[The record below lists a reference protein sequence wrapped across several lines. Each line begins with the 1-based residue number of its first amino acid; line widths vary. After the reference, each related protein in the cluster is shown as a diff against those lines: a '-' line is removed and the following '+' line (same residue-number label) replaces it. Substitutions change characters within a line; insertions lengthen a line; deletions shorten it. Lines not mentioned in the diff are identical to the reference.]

1 MITQSNHTKENLNPF
16 NSGIK
21 EGISL
26 ITAIKN
32 RQDTFEQ
39 ALQTW
44 VTHDEIDEIIIVDWG
59 SDESLVPL
67 VQKYQNG
74 KIFLAIVKDQPKWV
88 LSFAY
93 NLAARL
99 SSKDKLLKVDS
110 DIKVLPDFFQHHKL
124 TPWNFFT
131 GNMDIARNDN
141 EIHLNGS
148 LYLYRNDFFKVN
160 GYNEFITSY
169 GWDDADIYLRIES
182 QGLKRKNINP
192 DDIYHIEHFGRT
204 KLQNRTRFVKGVDD
218 KERSILNTL
227 INQQICSVMPGWSPA
242 QPMLDFDIRYQGLNL
257 CQCVASAPSSVTISS
272 EIAINCERLA
282 LIERLTNFQITF
294 DPEIQGL
301 LTRDELR
308 DIYSVYLSTEKR
320 PSDKNL
326 LEVVLKLNN
335 LLHEKNRLLQPGIQ
349 LPQETYDTSTSGSD
363 ISSADKPVIEWADIP
378 AGMFIMGSPESEE
391 ERYDDEKQHQ
401 VTLGAFRMSICVIT
415 VGQFKTFVDATRYIT
430 DAEKGTGQSGGSVI
444 LEGSKWNF
452 KAGVN
457 WKCDVNGNPRPVA
470 DYNNPVIHV
479 SWNDANAF
487 AEWMN
492 CRLPTESEWEY
503 ACRAGTSTPFNTG
516 SSLSALQA
524 NYNGNYPYTEYAK
537 GEYRARTMPVG
548 SFAPNAWGLN
558 DMHGNVMEWC
568 SDWYGDYPDG
578 PQTDPKGPST
588 GSDRVYRGGS
598 WAYDAR
604 NCRSANRSSNAPGR
618 RGNNMGFRLVSPV

>member
-1 MITQSNHTKENLNPF
+1 MTSTNTRDRLNLNPF
-16 NSGIK
+16 KDGIE

-26 ITAIKN
+26 ITAVKN
-32 RQDTFEQ
+32 RKETLEEALKTWITHEQ
-39 ALQTW
+39 
-44 VTHDEIDEIIIVDWG
+44 IDEIIILDWD
-59 SDESLVPL
+59 SDESLEPL

-74 KIFLAIVKDQPKWV
+74 KIFLAVVKNQPKWI
-88 LSFAY
+88 LSYAY

-99 SSKDKLLKVDS
+99 SSKDKVLKVDS

-148 LYLYRNDFFKVN
+148 LYLYRKDFFKVN

-204 KLQNRTRFVKGVDD
+204 TNQNRTRFVGGVDD

-242 QPMLDFDIRYQGLNL
+242 QPMLDFDIGHQGPNL
-257 CQCVASAPSSVTISS
+257 CQCVASAPSSCTISS
-272 EIAINCERLA
+272 EIAMKCERLA
-282 LIERLTNFQITF
+282 LIERLANFQITF
-294 DPEIQGL
+294 DPEIVDS

-320 PSDKNL
+320 PSEKNL

-335 LLHEKNRLLQPGIQ
+335 LLQEKYRLLKPGIQ
-349 LPQETYDTSTSGSD
+349 LLSDTADASASGSD
-363 ISSADKPVIEWADIP
+363 ISSIDKPVIEWSDIP
-378 AGMFIMGSPESEE
+378 AGMFIMGSPESEVK
-391 ERYDDEKQHQ
+391 RFDDEKQHQ
-401 VTLGAFRMSICVIT
+401 VTLSAFRMSIFAIT
-415 VGQFKTFVDATRYIT
+415 VGQFKTFVDATGYIT

-444 LEGSKWNF
+444 LEGSKWNSR
-452 KAGVN
+452 AGVN
-457 WKCDVNGNPRPVA
+457 WKCDVNGNPRPVT

-503 ACRAGTSTPFNTG
+503 ACRAGTTTPFNTG
-516 SSLSALQA
+516 SNLSALQA
-524 NYNGNYPYTEYAK
+524 NYNGNYPYTDNIK
-537 GEYRARTMPVG
+537 GEYREKTMPVG
-548 SFAPNAWGLN
+548 SFAPNAWGLY

-568 SDWYGDYPDG
+568 NDWYGDYPDE
-578 PQTDPKGPST
+578 PQTDPKGPAT

-598 WAYDAR
+598 WAYDSR

-618 RGNNMGFRLVSPV
+618 RGNNMGFRLVSSV